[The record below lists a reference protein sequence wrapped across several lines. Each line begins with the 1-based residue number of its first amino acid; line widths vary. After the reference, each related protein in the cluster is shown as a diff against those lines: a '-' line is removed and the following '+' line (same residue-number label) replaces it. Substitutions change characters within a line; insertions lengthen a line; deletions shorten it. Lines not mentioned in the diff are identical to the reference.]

1 MGLELELQLSCL
13 SQEIP
18 DAATFQHWLDVCCM
32 DADDATVL
40 VRIVDETESAELN
53 QQFRDK
59 AGPTNVL
66 SFPFETPPEIPDNH
80 LGDLVICAPLIA
92 AEAKEQGKRAAHHW
106 AHMLVHGVLHLQGYD
121 HFTETEAKEME
132 ALEIHLLYGLGIA
145 NPYK

>member
-1 MGLELELQLSCL
+1 VGLELELQLACE

-18 DAATFQHWLDVCCM
+18 DVATFQHWLNVCFM
-32 DADDATVL
+32 DANDATVL

-59 AGPTNVL
+59 VGPTNVL
-66 SFPFETPPEIPDNH
+66 SFPFETPPEIPDDH

-92 AEAKEQGKRAAHHW
+92 AEAKEQGKRAADHW

-121 HFTETEAKEME
+121 HLIETEAKEME
-132 ALEIHLLYGLGIA
+132 ALEIHLLSGLGIA

>member
-1 MGLELELQLSCL
+1 MGLELELQLACE

-18 DAATFQHWLDVCCM
+18 DVATFQHWLNVCFM
-32 DADDATVL
+32 DANDATVL

-59 AGPTNVL
+59 VGPTNVL
-66 SFPFETPPEIPDNH
+66 SFPFETPPEIPDDH

-92 AEAKEQGKRAAHHW
+92 AEAKEQGKRAADHW

-121 HFTETEAKEME
+121 HLIETEAKEME
-132 ALEIHLLYGLGIA
+132 ALEIHLLSGLGIA

>member
-1 MGLELELQLSCL
+1 MGLELELQLACE

-18 DAATFQHWLDVCCM
+18 DAPTFQHWLDVCFT

-66 SFPFETPPEIPDNH
+66 SFPFDTPPEIPHNH

-92 AEAKEQGKRAAHHW
+92 AEAKEQGKRAADHW

-121 HFTETEAKEME
+121 HLIETEAKEME
-132 ALEIHLLYGLGIA
+132 ALEIHLLSGLGIA